1 MTGRSPQPLPRWIAA
16 LLLGALLL
24 AAQQLALLH
33 PLSHLH
39 DEAPATEAADP
50 LGCGLCLAGAAASPL
65 ATATPMAALAVPGGA
80 VAVAGAAPCRLVAR
94 APSTGHNRGPPGTRL
109 TSATPTSAAVRAR
122 QPARTQGCATT
133 LQDTRE

>member
-1 MTGRSPQPLPRWIAA
+1 MTGRSPRPLPRWIGA

-39 DEAPATEAADP
+39 DEAPASETADL

-65 ATATPMAALAVPGGA
+65 ATATPVATLAAAGGA
-80 VAVAGAAPCRLVAR
+80 NAGVDAVPCRLVAQ
-94 APSTGHNRGPPGTRL
+94 APSTAHNRGPP
-109 TSATPTSAAVRAR
+109 VRA
-122 QPARTQGCATT
+122 
-133 LQDTRE
+133 

>member
-1 MTGRSPQPLPRWIAA
+1 MSGRSPPPLPRWIAA

-39 DEAPATEAADP
+39 DEAPASEAAD

-65 ATATPMAALAVPGGA
+65 ATAATATLPAAPRCTF
-80 VAVAGAAPCRLVAR
+80 AVAGAAPCRWVAR
-94 APSTGHNRGPPGTRL
+94 APSTGHNRGPPTG
-109 TSATPTSAAVRAR
+109 A
-122 QPARTQGCATT
+122 
-133 LQDTRE
+133 

>member
-1 MTGRSPQPLPRWIAA
+1 MSGRRTMPLPRWISA

-39 DEAPATEAADP
+39 DEAPVSEAAD

-65 ATATPMAALAVPGGA
+65 ATTATATLPAAPRCTFP
-80 VAVAGAAPCRLVAR
+80 VAGAVPCGWGNR
-94 APSTGHNRGPPGTRL
+94 APSTGHNRGPPTG
-109 TSATPTSAAVRAR
+109 A
-122 QPARTQGCATT
+122 
-133 LQDTRE
+133 

>member
-39 DEAPATEAADP
+39 DKAPASQAAD
-50 LGCGLCLAGAAASPL
+50 LGCSLCQAGAAASPL
-65 ATATPMAALAVPGGA
+65 ATTATATALALPGGA
-80 VAVAGAAPCRLVAR
+80 VVVAGSAPRRLVAR
-94 APSTGHNRGPPGTRL
+94 APSTGHNRGPPG
-109 TSATPTSAAVRAR
+109 RA
-122 QPARTQGCATT
+122 
-133 LQDTRE
+133 